1 AHLSALQN
9 GHPPFNSKEVQ
20 GIQLTAADDRVRL
33 LADTR
38 FTRKLTAANMQ
49 RKYTGGTVLHL
60 YMGERLS
67 SGEACRALVQRALT
81 NFRLPYITVTPTFSI
96 CPTHGYLAG
105 EHPFCPV
112 CDAEKLAAKRQLQ
125 AA

>member
-1 AHLSALQN
+1 
-9 GHPPFNSKEVQ
+9 
-20 GIQLTAADDRVRL
+20 
-33 LADTR
+33 
-38 FTRKLTAANMQ
+38 
-49 RKYTGGTVLHL
+49 
-60 YMGERLS
+60 MGERLS
-67 SGEACRALVQRALT
+67 SGDACRALVQRALT

-105 EHPFCPV
+105 EHPFCPK